1 MYNLAIFERW
11 KEINFPNIRI
21 FSMDISF
28 LLPDDLK
35 LMDIRTENTDVREV
49 DFHPPVFE
57 FCQTFLPYTAL
68 IICCCRDNGQ
78 LQKGN
83 HHMSP

>member
-1 MYNLAIFERW
+1 MHNLAVFERW
-11 KEINFPNIRI
+11 EEINLPNIRI

-49 DFHPPVFE
+49 GFHPPVFE
-57 FCQTFLPYTAL
+57 FCQTFLP
-68 IICCCRDNGQ
+68 
-78 LQKGN
+78 
-83 HHMSP
+83 